1 MDYISHYVFR
11 LSEDTLLTHCTLTA
25 FASHR
30 DIVVPKKQLESSK
43 EDKED
48 KEDKGDKEDK
58 EDEED
63 VKPKEWTGCPGR
75 IVIFRW
81 LGLNRFFPPAE
92 TKYRSIQRGCVSVSC
107 IVQ

>member
-1 MDYISHYVFR
+1 MGYISHYVFR
-11 LSEDTLLTHCTLTA
+11 LSEDTLLTHCTSTA

-30 DIVVPKKQLESSK
+30 DIVLPNKQRKSS
-43 EDKED
+43 
-48 KEDKGDKEDK
+48 K

-63 VKPKEWTGCPGR
+63 DKPKEWTGCPGR

-81 LGLNRFFPPAE
+81 LGLDRFFPPAE
-92 TKYRSIQRGCVSVSC
+92 TKYRSIQRGCVSVSY